1 MTKVNFD
8 RFGLFDQYALRA
20 ARLIVAVDQHRLK
33 GGKVQYQAIV
43 QDAIVDAMHEAIRIE
58 ETPEAVV
65 HDREQRAL
73 AAMTDEQAFA
83 SYERLKAVQRNYVLR
98 VLETA

>member
-20 ARLIVAVDQHRLK
+20 ARLITAVDQHRLK
-33 GGKVQYQAIV
+33 GGKVQYQAII
-43 QDAIVDAMHEAIRIE
+43 QDAIVDAMHEALRIE
-58 ETPEAVV
+58 ETPEAVIR
-65 HDREQRAL
+65 DREQRAL
-73 AAMTDEQAFA
+73 AAMTPEQAYA
-83 SYERLKAVQRNYVLR
+83 SWQRLRHIRHGYMLR